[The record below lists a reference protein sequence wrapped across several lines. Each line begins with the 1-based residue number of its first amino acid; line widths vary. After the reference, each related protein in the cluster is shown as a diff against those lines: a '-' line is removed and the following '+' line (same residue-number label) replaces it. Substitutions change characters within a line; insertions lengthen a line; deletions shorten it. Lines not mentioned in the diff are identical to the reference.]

1 MGPEQRPT
9 RRERVLTQ
17 QTADTLLLLDPHG
30 GEYFALDEVGARVW
44 GLCDGAHSIAQIVEL
59 LATEYDAP
67 AETIEADVVELL
79 SELAG
84 EKLVVV

>member
-1 MGPEQRPT
+1 MDPEHRPK

-17 QTADTLLLLDPHG
+17 RVDDTLLLLDPHG

-44 GLCDGAHSIAQIVEL
+44 GLCDGAHSVAQMVSL
-59 LATEYDAP
+59 LAAEYDAP

-84 EKLVVV
+84 EKLVVA